1 MSDPGAVTFP
11 LLELGLAGHR
21 PGDEWFADA
30 GKMHVI
36 DCAWRRDDA
45 GFDVPPRFP
54 ATGPQAFAAN
64 IAFVGF
70 GGSCLWDWRAWKFGR
85 RDSKFQRIRQEFKP
99 QCFGV

>member
-70 GGSCLWDWRAWKFGR
+70 GGSCLGDRHEPDIQGECMGSR
-85 RDSKFQRIRQEFKP
+85 SEVRIREENAH
-99 QCFGV
+99 